1 MLNVFELLN
10 VTCSLIRHAL
20 ELHII

>member
-20 ELHII
+20 ELYII